1 MMDCMLLENNDFAV
15 SVIIPSFNRPDFL
28 QEALLSAL
36 NQTIPPV
43 EILVID
49 DGSDPEALSIIQ
61 SLAAIH
67 DCIRIIALGQH
78 LGVSHARNVGLDLAV
93 GEWILFLD
101 DDDILFTTF
110 FLENCYRALS
120 KNPDS
125 GVIAG
130 RALRFQSSSAVV
142 FPRDL
147 ISGYDLLTYEK
158 DPLHALIVNGLA
170 VGSFMIRRESIG
182 TMRFSEQIRYNED
195 ILFLISVLRS
205 GASLVVADRAIVAI
219 RRHKFQSQSILKT
232 HYSDDAFFDFIYP
245 ALRKIHEA
253 LLGAD
258 PFLTYFTRLTAV
270 RTSYGGRWVY
280 RIPQYIAQQPVWFA
294 RYVYIHVRRRLL
306 RACFWLRP
314 GSSAAAPSGST
325 GIKRPRPSLLFICGV
340 VPSARGPG
348 VAMRAYQQLISL
360 AQTHSV
366 HLLLSLP
373 RPEMA
378 RVAAPLFGICED
390 VEIIHRNTCSGWI
403 YKFWWR
409 WKQFRGDTLA
419 LELSCEDLAQNT
431 RAWNP
436 ANSFDR
442 IHVFRL
448 YMAPLAHAFLKQFPT
463 ARSSLDMDDLESR
476 SRRSMAAVHRLRGD
490 DRQATLGMRQAQQYG
505 HIEAQFLPEFDQVY
519 LASEKDRAL
528 LAQRSPDTRIS
539 VLPNVVQLPA
549 RKDMGDCKPARRLS
563 LLFVGTLHYFP
574 NQDAM
579 AFFTSEIAP
588 VLDASGLDWH
598 LRVVGP
604 RPRRLW
610 PQRADRDRR
619 WEWAGWIEDLGPEYA
634 AADIVVVPIRCGG
647 GTRIKLLEAFAHQVP
662 VVATSLAIEGLPLT
676 NGVHC
681 LVADSPS
688 DFAGACASLQT
699 RPALRNLLVANSF
712 ELVRDGFTPEALR
725 QVLR

>member
-1 MMDCMLLENNDFAV
+1 MDCMLLENNDFAV

-182 TMRFSEQIRYNED
+182 TTRFSEQIRYNED

-258 PFLTYFTRLTAV
+258 PFLTYFTGLLTAV
-270 RTSYGGRWVY
+270 AGFIGFPNTSRNNRFGLRGMSTFMSEDVCCVPASGCARDRPLRHRAVPPGL
-280 RIPQYIAQQPVWFA
+280 RGLARRFCSSAVSFRLRAGPVWQ
-294 RYVYIHVRRRLL
+294 
-306 RACFWLRP
+306 C
-314 GSSAAAPSGST
+314 
-325 GIKRPRPSLLFICGV
+325 
-340 VPSARGPG
+340 
-348 VAMRAYQQLISL
+348 
-360 AQTHSV
+360 
-366 HLLLSLP
+366 
-373 RPEMA
+373 
-378 RVAAPLFGICED
+378 
-390 VEIIHRNTCSGWI
+390 
-403 YKFWWR
+403 
-409 WKQFRGDTLA
+409 
-419 LELSCEDLAQNT
+419 
-431 RAWNP
+431 
-436 ANSFDR
+436 
-442 IHVFRL
+442 
-448 YMAPLAHAFLKQFPT
+448 
-463 ARSSLDMDDLESR
+463 
-476 SRRSMAAVHRLRGD
+476 
-490 DRQATLGMRQAQQYG
+490 
-505 HIEAQFLPEFDQVY
+505 
-519 LASEKDRAL
+519 
-528 LAQRSPDTRIS
+528 
-539 VLPNVVQLPA
+539 
-549 RKDMGDCKPARRLS
+549 
-563 LLFVGTLHYFP
+563 
-574 NQDAM
+574 
-579 AFFTSEIAP
+579 
-588 VLDASGLDWH
+588 
-598 LRVVGP
+598 
-604 RPRRLW
+604 
-610 PQRADRDRR
+610 
-619 WEWAGWIEDLGPEYA
+619 
-634 AADIVVVPIRCGG
+634 VPI
-647 GTRIKLLEAFAHQVP
+647 
-662 VVATSLAIEGLPLT
+662 S
-676 NGVHC
+676 
-681 LVADSPS
+681 S
-688 DFAGACASLQT
+688 
-699 RPALRNLLVANSF
+699 
-712 ELVRDGFTPEALR
+712 
-725 QVLR
+725 